1 MLMIRLSLRSLLVL
15 VAAIAVAIA
24 SFRHASDGW
33 QTAMVS
39 IVLVIFLLV
48 VIVSLIDRG
57 RRRATALGCMITMAA
72 YGLALL
78 LSAPLGS
85 SIAENREFNPSTGRL
100 PTSLLLRP
108 LYERAA
114 DVGWVDVRTG
124 KQAGEFPA
132 SASVN
137 AGDSATI
144 TTGEIPDRETFMV
157 IGHCW
162 WALAL
167 GCAGSI
173 GARLFY
179 QRRTHDPHS

>member
-1 MLMIRLSLRSLLVL
+1 MIRLSLRSLLVL
-15 VAAIAVAIA
+15 MAVCAVAIA

-33 QTAMVS
+33 QTTLTSVT
-39 IVLVIFLLV
+39 LVVFLLAA
-48 VIVSLIDRG
+48 IMSLVDHG
-57 RRRATALGCMITMAA
+57 PRRAAATGCTVAMAT
-72 YGLALL
+72 YGLALF

-85 SIAENREFNPSTGRL
+85 SIAENREFNPSTDRL

-124 KQAGEFPA
+124 KQAGEFSA
-132 SASVN
+132 SAPVN

-157 IGHCW
+157 IGHSW

-167 GCAGSI
+167 GCIGGL
-173 GARLFY
+173 GARQFY
-179 QRRTHDPHS
+179 WCRVRDPHS

>member
-1 MLMIRLSLRSLLVL
+1 MIRLSLRSLLVL
-15 VAAIAVAIA
+15 VAACAVAIA

-33 QTAMVS
+33 RTTMVS
-39 IVLVIFLLV
+39 LAIVVFLLTAV
-48 VIVSLIDRG
+48 MSLVDRG
-57 RRRATALGCMITMAA
+57 PRRVTALGCAVAMAA

-85 SIAENREFNPSTGRL
+85 SIAKNREFNPSTGQL

-124 KQAGEFPA
+124 KQAGEFSA
-132 SASVN
+132 SAAVS

-157 IGHCW
+157 IGHSW

-167 GCAGSI
+167 GCIGGL
-173 GARLFY
+173 GARHLY
-179 QRRTHDPHS
+179 QHRIREPHS

>member
-1 MLMIRLSLRSLLVL
+1 MIRLSLQSLLVL
-15 VAAIAVAIA
+15 VAACAVAIA

-33 QTAMVS
+33 QTMMVS
-39 IVLVIFLLV
+39 VALIVFLLTA
-48 VIVSLIDRG
+48 ITSLVANG
-57 RRRATALGCMITMAA
+57 PRRATALGVTISMAA
-72 YGLALL
+72 YGLALF

-85 SIAENREFNPSTGRL
+85 AIAENREFNPSTGRL
-100 PTSLLLRP
+100 PTSILLRS

-124 KQAGEFPA
+124 KQADEF
-132 SASVN
+132 SSNASVN

-157 IGHCW
+157 IGHSW

-167 GCAGSI
+167 GCI
-173 GARLFY
+173 GGLCARRYY
-179 QRRTHDPHS
+179 QRRLRNLHS